1 MREFAAM
8 VVSFEFRGAWVACAA
23 LAWLPTWAQQAPAVG
38 VPSGPTRMQ
47 RCQTEMA
54 GVEGPTRTRKLR
66 ECLIGRAEGER
77 LIARD
82 CTRQFRSLPAGHGAD
97 KVAFQKQCV
106 AAGLQVSHD
115 KLPRR
120 KPPAPRVEAVVPGDK
135 PVTQQSLASPSA
147 ASQ

>member
-1 MREFAAM
+1 M
-8 VVSFEFRGAWVACAA
+8 VVSLEFRGAWVACAA
-23 LAWLPTWAQQAPAVG
+23 LAWLPTWAQQAPVVA

-77 LIARD
+77 LITRD
-82 CTRQFRSLPAGHGAD
+82 CNRQFRSLPAGHGAD

-120 KPPAPRVEAVVPGDK
+120 KPPAPRVDAAGAVGK
-135 PVTQQSLASPSA
+135 PVAEQSLASPA
-147 ASQ
+147 ASSQ